1 VPEVKGPRP
10 VRFQLKRRAL
20 IGVVRIGR
28 RFCREVCLDRHRRR
42 LPLGAGKSI
51 APYFAGAKKRMGGAS
66 AATPGDRVASVL
78 SAAADFFWSVIDF
91 LQRYSG
97 AVTAGATV
105 AIGLFTFFLINV
117 TNRQARLTRKSI
129 DLARQGFIATHRPKI
144 KIHAVEI
151 VDREVDGETFIGVS
165 ILAFNIG
172 ETAAKNVEVRGQIFM
187 APGFVLDAQRPLVK
201 TFDEVLSG
209 QKLRA
214 EITSDYRASY
224 AAASRRTGNLL
235 PRLDTLLG

>member
-1 VPEVKGPRP
+1 LAPASQSPYI
-10 VRFQLKRRAL
+10 LRAPKKH
-20 IGVVRIGR
+20 GR
-28 RFCREVCLDRHRRR
+28 TS
-42 LPLGAGKSI
+42 AG
-51 APYFAGAKKRMGGAS
+51 
-66 AATPGDRVASVL
+66 TPGDRVASVF

-105 AIGLFTFFLINV
+105 AIGLFTFFLIYV

-151 VDREVDGETFIGVS
+151 VDREVDSETFIGAS

-172 ETAAKNVEVRGQIFM
+172 ESAAKNVEVRGQIFM
-187 APGFVLDAQRPLVK
+187 APGFALNAQRPLVK

-224 AAASRRTGNLL
+224 AAASRRTGIYC
-235 PRLDTLLG
+235 LGWIAYWDESEQRRETGFCVQLEFGADSGRWVSAGKPEYEYDY